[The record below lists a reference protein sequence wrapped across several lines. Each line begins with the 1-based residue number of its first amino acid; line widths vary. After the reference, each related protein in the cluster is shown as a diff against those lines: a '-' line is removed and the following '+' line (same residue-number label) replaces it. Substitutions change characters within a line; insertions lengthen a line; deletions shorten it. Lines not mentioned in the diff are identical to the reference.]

1 MFVFDSWLFNLLC
14 HCHLNKSHLTHLTH
28 IRPYHSELDRVLPHQ
43 SPEHFSKVYLV
54 WHDQLH
60 TDYFPEWVHEER
72 PLLLFIESAHKAKSR
87 PYHKQKLM
95 FVLSAMRHFA
105 LECHQKGYPIWYE
118 STVHSFEQGLTTLL
132 KKHQHWQLH
141 HMEPNEWD
149 SIQAIQ
155 QVQNQTRR
163 VHTYKNTLFLA
174 DMDEFKDRIQS
185 GWRMEFFYREMR
197 RKTGYLMDGNLP
209 VGGEWNYD
217 KENRKKIPKNVPIPE
232 TFRVEPDA
240 VTLEVRQMIENWF
253 PNHFGETDSFAYA
266 VTSEQAENALVHFLQ
281 TRLPQFGPYEDAM
294 TSRDSILFHSQLSP
308 YLNAGLLSVRKVC
321 ESALHYWA
329 HHEIPI
335 ASIEGFIRQI
345 IGWRE
350 YIRIYYHAMMP
361 EIRSANYF
369 GFTENLPQLFWD
381 AETDLNCLREC
392 IKPVLEDAYAHHI
405 PRLMVMSNFSNL
417 TQTDPRQLNEWFWFA
432 FIDAYEWVV
441 LPNVLGMSTFADGG
455 VLASKPYI
463 AGGNYINK
471 MSDYCSN
478 CMYSVKEKTGDTAC
492 PFNYLYWNF
501 IDNER
506 ETFQQNGRANFMVNT
521 YDKKSAEEKQAI
533 KDSTHKFL
541 TKLTRNWSL

>member
-1 MFVFDSWLFNLLC
+1 MLPQRSADSY
-14 HCHLNKSHLTHLTH
+14 T
-28 IRPYHSELDRVLPHQ
+28 
-43 SPEHFSKVYLV
+43 KVYLV
-54 WHDQLH
+54 WHDQLQVE
-60 TDYFPEWVHEER
+60 YFPEWVREER

-105 LECHQKGYPIWYE
+105 LECHQNGYPVWYE
-118 STVHSFEQGLTTLL
+118 STSQSFEQGLIRLL
-132 KKHQHWQLH
+132 KKYEHWQLH
-141 HMEPNEWD
+141 HMELNEWD
-149 SIQAIQ
+149 SIQALK
-155 QVQNQTRR
+155 QVQKQTNR
-163 VHTYKNTLFLA
+163 VTTYRNTFFLA
-174 DMDEFKDRIQS
+174 DIEEFEDRIKK

-197 RKTGYLMDGNLP
+197 RKTGYLMEGEHP

-217 KENRKKIPKNVPIPE
+217 KENRKKLPKNLNVPEI
-232 TFRVEPDA
+232 FRVEPDA
-240 VTLEVRQMIENWF
+240 ITLEVKHMIEDWF
-253 PNHFGETDSFAYA
+253 PHHFGETSSFAYA
-266 VTSEQAENALVHFLQ
+266 VTSDEAQRALEHFLQ
-281 TRLPQFGPYEDAM
+281 TRLHSFGPYEDAM
-294 TSRDSILFHSQLSP
+294 ATGHSVLFHSQLSP
-308 YLNAGLLSVRKVC
+308 YLNAGLLSASMVC
-321 ESALHYWA
+321 EAALSYSVQ
-329 HHEIPI
+329 HEIPI

-361 EIRSANYF
+361 EIRTANYF

-381 AETDLNCLREC
+381 ADTRLNCLRQC
-392 IKPVLEDAYAHHI
+392 IKPVIEDAYTHHI

-417 TQTDPRQLNEWFWFA
+417 TQTNPRQLNEWFWFS

-478 CMYSVKEKTGDTAC
+478 CTYSVKQKTGDSAC

-501 IDNER
+501 IDDQR

-521 YDKKSAEEKQAI
+521 FDKKNVEEKKAI
-533 KDSTHKFL
+533 KDSAHKFL
-541 TKLTRNWSL
+541 SQLARKWNN